1 MNVHK
6 QVRQLKDMLYL
17 QSHHFH
23 KFIHYGWFHVHRI
36 TVNAVKQV
44 FFLEIQLNVDSES
57 QDNTAEQQ
65 SQDNTAEEQYDD
77 LDTGIS
83 GLHQYY
89 TYHAMYSQH
98 GRIVHYPC
106 LSPCLSSYA
115 LLGTICK
122 HWRTRNVLGTVLS
135 RPVGRG
141 SDDKIEQAPVVS
153 V

>member
-1 MNVHK
+1 MSKNRHIAFVLHLTLTTVHA
-6 QVRQLKDMLYL
+6 LTCY
-17 QSHHFH
+17 
-23 KFIHYGWFHVHRI
+23 
-36 TVNAVKQV
+36 TVMPNAVKQV
-44 FFLEIQLNVDSES
+44 FFLEIPLNVDSES
-57 QDNTAEQQ
+57 QDNTAEQQSQDDTTEEQ

-106 LSPCLSSYA
+106 LSACLSSYA

-122 HWRTRNVLGTVLS
+122 H
-135 RPVGRG
+135 
-141 SDDKIEQAPVVS
+141 
-153 V
+153 